1 MKIYT
6 SKQVL
11 RKTPQIERHVVAWD
25 QGPPRMQERVQIDG
39 EERVVYSCK
48 RILQGEHVGDY
59 EIIVRR
65 A

>member
-1 MKIYT
+1 
-6 SKQVL
+6 
-11 RKTPQIERHVVAWD
+11 
-25 QGPPRMQERVQIDG
+25 MQERVQIDG
-39 EERVVYSCK
+39 QERVVYSCK

>member
-1 MKIYT
+1 MKIYK

-11 RKTPQIERHVVAWD
+11 HQSPHIERHVVD
-25 QGPPRMQERVQIDG
+25 FSQGAPRMQERVLIDDQ
-39 EERVVYSCK
+39 ERVVYSCK
-48 RILQGEHVGDY
+48 RVLEGEHAGDY